1 MFHVLCIFR
10 YIAPLQRLAK
20 TVMETLGILEILPA
34 SLLIEKLTWD
44 HIGHL
49 CLKLQVYTT

>member
-1 MFHVLCIFR
+1 
-10 YIAPLQRLAK
+10 
-20 TVMETLGILEILPA
+20 METLGILEILPA

-49 CLKLQVYTT
+49 CLKLQARYHDQLHILIEVTV

>member
-1 MFHVLCIFR
+1 
-10 YIAPLQRLAK
+10 
-20 TVMETLGILEILPA
+20 MEAIGILEILPA

-49 CLKLQVYTT
+49 CLKLQVSSNLNQIIFIQ